1 MKARRAVL
9 LAIVIVLAVAL
20 QTTLFI
26 RLRPFDAA
34 PALVLLVV
42 MAYARYL
49 PAEYA
54 LLTGFCAG
62 LLQDLLAETP
72 LGLWALVMTTVAF
85 SVLRFRDRFEDDF
98 GLIGPFVL
106 VVTIGGLAL
115 FAVLGTIFGEKT
127 IADVGILKKIALP
140 AVYNVLLAPLVLP
153 IVPLTLGITR
163 RRDKAF
169 TL

>member
-1 MKARRAVL
+1 MKIRHAVVM
-9 LAIVIVLAVAL
+9 VIVVILAVAL

-42 MAYARYL
+42 VAYARYL
-49 PAEYA
+49 LAEYA
-54 LLTGFCAG
+54 LLIGFFAG
-62 LLQDLLAETP
+62 LFQDLLAETP
-72 LGLWALVMTTVAF
+72 LGLWALVMTVVAF

-106 VVTIGGLAL
+106 VLTIGGLAL
-115 FAVLGTIFGEKT
+115 FSVLGTIFGEKT
-127 IADVGILKKIALP
+127 LADVGILKKIALP
-140 AVYNVLLAPLVLP
+140 AVYNVVIAPLILR
-153 IVPLTLGITR
+153 IAPLTLGVTR
-163 RRDKAF
+163 SRDTAF